1 MKVIGLAITIG
12 VVSFFAQSLGPWWSG
27 VAIAFFV
34 SALAQLKPLE
44 GFIAGLV
51 GLGLMWGISAGF
63 IDHNNESILSS
74 RIGEM
79 FGGIPAFGIVL
90 ITFAIGA
97 VLGGLASLSGS
108 LGMRWLIGK

>member
-12 VVSFFAQSLGPWWSG
+12 IIAFFAQSLGPWWSG
-27 VAIAFFV
+27 VVIAFLA
-34 SALAQLKPLE
+34 SGIAQLKPLE

-51 GLGLMWGISAGF
+51 GLGLMWGISAG
-63 IDHNNESILSS
+63 IMDHDNESILSS
-74 RIGEM
+74 RVGEL
-79 FGGIPAFGIVL
+79 FGGIPSIGIVL
-90 ITFAIGA
+90 ITCAIGA